1 MGERRPKAKRT
12 RQAVHLELSTNEV
25 ESSSRFAFECI
36 SIESKIM
43 DDKFNEEDT
52 RQYFDLIQNG
62 NSDAPVELRALNFKD
77 RTGNTFSGYFNDPE
91 KFIEAVRIASKFSGG
106 IYMPINVLN
115 PALIARRSNR
125 ATEYAKLTTADCD
138 IIRRQFIPIDLDPIR
153 SSGVSSTDEQHEA
166 ALNKARTI
174 HKWII
179 KEKWPEP
186 IFCDSGNGA
195 HLLLPIDLPNNEE
208 STVFVQNMLYGLHE
222 NFSDD
227 VIVVYTSV
235 HNAARIMRVPG
246 TMNCKGDNH
255 PKYPHRMAKILSIP
269 KKQEAKK

>member
-1 MGERRPKAKRT
+1 
-12 RQAVHLELSTNEV
+12 
-25 ESSSRFAFECI
+25 
-36 SIESKIM
+36 M

-52 RQYFDLIQNG
+52 RQHFDLIQNG
-62 NSDAPVELRALNFKD
+62 NSDAPVELRALNFKHR
-77 RTGNTFSGYFNDPE
+77 RTNIYSGYFDDPE
-91 KFIEAVRIASKFSGG
+91 KFIEAVRIASIYSGG

-125 ATEYAKLTTADCD
+125 ATEYAKLTTANSD

-153 SSGVSSTDEQHEA
+153 PTGVSSTDEQHEA
-166 ALNKARTI
+166 ALDKARTI
-174 HKWII
+174 HKWIL

-195 HLLLPIDLPNNEE
+195 HLLLPVDLPNNEE
-208 STVFVQNMLYGLHE
+208 STVYVKNMLYGLHDK
-222 NFSDD
+222 FSDD
-227 VIVVYTSV
+227 VIRVDISV
-235 HNAARIMRVPG
+235 HNAARIMRVAG

-255 PKYPHRMAKILSIP
+255 QKYPHRMAKILSIP

>member
-1 MGERRPKAKRT
+1 
-12 RQAVHLELSTNEV
+12 
-25 ESSSRFAFECI
+25 
-36 SIESKIM
+36 M

-62 NSDAPVELRALNFKD
+62 NSDAPVELRVLDFKH
-77 RTGNTFSGYFNDPE
+77 RITNIYSGYFDDPE
-91 KFIEAVRIASKFSGG
+91 KFIEAVSFASINSSG

-166 ALNKARTI
+166 SLNKARTI

-222 NFSDD
+222 KFSDD
-227 VIVVYTSV
+227 VIGVDTSV
-235 HNAARIMRVPG
+235 YNAARIMRVAG

-255 PKYPHRMAKILSIP
+255 PKYPHRMAKILSVP
-269 KKQEAKK
+269 NKQESQND